1 MPKLTEDLGS
11 AKTDLLEQWIEQ
23 NTSPGKLATFKTMR
37 LEGDSEYV
45 YAQKVDGLRF
55 GQFGIHVERGHYNVT
70 HIKTGGLVGT
80 FTTEKAAR
88 RLVYCL
94 SGLTDWKKIVWSDDP
109 PYLKDQKLLHA
120 CRESVTYCS
129 GLPTDCS
136 TLLELIKPH
145 VSSDVDEEVEPEP
158 VAFGSGVKAPAK
170 TRQRQPV
177 PTSSENQG
185 WGTAVTGA
193 I

>member
-1 MPKLTEDLGS
+1 MPKLTEDI
-11 AKTDLLEQWIEQ
+11 KTTKADLLDVVEQWIDQ

-37 LEGDSEYV
+37 LEGGSEYV

-109 PYLKDQKLLHA
+109 PYLKDQKLLQA

-129 GLPTDCS
+129 GLPTECP

-145 VSSDVDEEVEPEP
+145 VSSDVDEEVELEP
-158 VAFGSGVKAPAK
+158 VAFGSGVKAPVKKRVA
-170 TRQRQPV
+170 TPI
-177 PTSSENQG
+177 SSEKSG
-185 WGTAVTGA
+185 WGVRVTA
-193 I
+193 